1 MRTVRL
7 ADITSSLESGSRPR
21 DGVTDLPEVPSL
33 GGEQISANGMIREDK
48 LRFITHET
56 FESLKSG
63 RVEIGDILIVKDGAT
78 TGKTAFFGGIAGFDD
93 VALNEHVFRLKLDP
107 AQADSRYNY
116 WFLRSA
122 RGQAEIARDFRGAT
136 VGGISRG
143 FVSKVHIPLPPLAE
157 QKRIAGILD
166 AADALRAK
174 RREALAQLDTLL
186 QSTFLDMF
194 GDPVTNPM
202 GWHVGRLEDYF
213 SETRAGTCCGPF
225 GSALKKHEYV
235 QDGIPVWGIDN
246 VKPNQFIQERSLFIT
261 PAKFAQL
268 RRYSV
273 EPGDILISRAG
284 TVGRMCVAVPKVE
297 RSIIGSN
304 LIRLTLNPAAMLP
317 VYFACLYTFC
327 GDRLPDLRASGDDK
341 SYSFLNTTRLKSLV
355 VPLPPLDL
363 QHRFAA
369 IVQSVEHQKA
379 SQRAH
384 LTELDILFTSLQA
397 RAFRGD
403 L

>member
-1 MRTVRL
+1 
-7 ADITSSLESGSRPR
+7 
-21 DGVTDLPEVPSL
+21 
-33 GGEQISANGMIREDK
+33 MIREDK

-157 QKRIAGILD
+157 QKRIARILD

-174 RREALAQLDTLL
+174 RREALSQLDTLI

-202 GWHVGRLEDYF
+202 GLPRETLKSAFEFTTGKLDSNAAVEGGKYPFFTCARETSAIDDYAFDCEALLLAGNNANADYSVKHYKGRSNAYQRTYVITINE
-213 SETRAGTCCGPF
+213 
-225 GSALKKHEYV
+225 SALTYAYARLALEY
-235 QDGIPVWGIDN
+235 
-246 VKPNQFIQERSLFIT
+246 L
-261 PAKFAQL
+261 L
-268 RRYSV
+268 
-273 EPGDILISRAG
+273 GDLKRFSKGTNTKYLTMVILN
-284 TVGRMCVAVPKVE
+284 RMP
-297 RSIIGSN
+297 I
-304 LIRLTLNPAAMLP
+304 
-317 VYFACLYTFC
+317 
-327 GDRLPDLRASGDDK
+327 
-341 SYSFLNTTRLKSLV
+341 LV
-355 VPLPPLDL
+355 PPLDL
-363 QHRFAA
+363 QRRFAA
-369 IVQSVEHQKA
+369 VVESIEEQKA
-379 SQRAH
+379 RQRAH
-384 LTELDILFTSLQA
+384 LTELDILFASLQS
-397 RAFRGD
+397 RAFSGD